1 MAINDDLH
9 RYKDVLKK
17 QISHAFRIYL
27 SIAIILSPLYLM
39 NTANAGSIGGWTYS
53 NPVSKGASAVISAT
67 KNVVIN
73 GKDFIK
79 TGSATITPTPA
90 QVAKTFGKTAGAL
103 ALTVVI
109 EQMLGAVDWVLDPAN
124 NQITYTEPN
133 EFLEPPPGKYTWF
146 NISAS
151 KETRASTAS
160 ASCILWANVIRK
172 FYGNSP
178 AHFLRITNITENKNS
193 ANARCVVFVD
203 SYGEHTTNLGADLV
217 NPNATDHKDV
227 KTLPLSTIATR
238 VIDNAKTGEPKAQA
252 AILQAATDIL
262 ADAETDSTKARPI
275 TNQLEESAE
284 TKPADAVDAL
294 KQNAGTA
301 KTTNPDGTTA
311 ETEFEMPVACTWM
324 PLVCQAASVVI
335 TKPAEWA
342 EDIKA
347 AYNDAVDYFK
357 EEPTNKDPE
366 QLEIEQPEFEAEQ
379 VNLQGSTDCPQ
390 DLVSFSLMGKSYTLE
405 MPYQPVCNALDF
417 FRPAVLAV
425 GAITSAYI
433 IAGIRT
439 KEDET

>member
-53 NPVSKGASAVISAT
+53 NPISKGASAVISAT

-79 TGSATITPTPA
+79 TGTATITPTAA

-103 ALTVVI
+103 ALTVAI
-109 EQMLGAVDWVLDPAN
+109 EQMLGTVDWVMDPDN
-124 NQITYTEPN
+124 NSITYSNNSKDPRDPSNQYYYYIFGFEANTSKQAAEKYAKSSPFMCSSSTVCDVYLDTSRENSETEQFYCVNNDNGRYGCGIKVQRIINPSYDPTSPDN
-133 EFLEPPPGKYTWF
+133 SQPKIIPLT
-146 NISAS
+146 
-151 KETRASTAS
+151 
-160 ASCILWANVIRK
+160 NV
-172 FYGNSP
+172 
-178 AHFLRITNITENKNS
+178 AQ
-193 ANARCVVFVD
+193 
-203 SYGEHTTNLGADLV
+203 
-217 NPNATDHKDV
+217 
-227 KTLPLSTIATR
+227 R

-252 AILQAATDIL
+252 AILEAVTDIL
-262 ADAETDSTKARPI
+262 AEAETDSTKARPI

-294 KQNAGTA
+294 KQNTGTA
-301 KTTNPDGTTA
+301 NTTNPDGSVA
-311 ETEFEMPVACTWM
+311 ESEFEMPAACTWM

-335 TKPAEWA
+335 TKPQEWA

-366 QLEIEQPEFEAEQ
+366 QIEIEQPEFEAEQ

-390 DLVSFSLMGKSYTLE
+390 DSVSFSLMGKSYTLD

>member
-53 NPVSKGASAVISAT
+53 NPISKGSSAVISAT

-79 TGSATITPTPA
+79 TGTATITPTAA

-103 ALTVVI
+103 ALSVAI
-109 EQMLGAVDWVLDPAN
+109 EQILGTVDWVMDPDN
-124 NQITYTEPN
+124 NSITYTTGSKTCNN
-133 EFLEPPPGKYTWF
+133 EGTNCKSSQYLYNIFYPTYFGTLSPAICDAAPEWIPRPIYYEVGNEYDYGKYG
-146 NISAS
+146 
-151 KETRASTAS
+151 R
-160 ASCILWANVIRK
+160 C
-172 FYGNSP
+172 NSP
-178 AHFLRITNITENKNS
+178 GYNYFKISRYENPS
-193 ANARCVVFVD
+193 YDPTAVD
-203 SYGEHTTNLGADLV
+203 ENQPKS
-217 NPNATDHKDV
+217 
-227 KTLPLSTIATR
+227 LPLSNLATR
-238 VIDNAKTGEPKAQA
+238 VIDNAKAGEPKAQA
-252 AILQAATDIL
+252 AIMQAATDIL
-262 ADAETDSTKARPI
+262 AEAETDSTKARPI

-294 KQNAGTA
+294 KQNTGTA
-301 KTTNPDGTTA
+301 NTTNPDGSVA
-311 ETEFEMPVACTWM
+311 ESEFEMPAACTWM

-335 TKPAEWA
+335 TKPQEWA

-366 QLEIEQPEFEAEQ
+366 QIEIEQPEFEAEQ

-390 DLVSFSLMGKSYTLE
+390 DSVSFSLMGKSYTLD

>member
-39 NTANAGSIGGWTYS
+39 NTANAGLIGGWTYS

-79 TGSATITPTPA
+79 TGSATITPTA
-90 QVAKTFGKTAGAL
+90 VQVAKTFGKTAGVL
-103 ALTVVI
+103 ALTVAI
-109 EQMLGAVDWVLDPAN
+109 EQMLGAVDWVIDSAN
-124 NQITYTEPN
+124 NSITYTKSNQCAQNGSDCPSKRYLYKLNSVIYSNQIDPCNLALTETQTKNYKAVDWPSYQQPQS
-133 EFLEPPPGKYTWF
+133 LCRYQTLSGSYTTLGG
-146 NISAS
+146 ISVEVINNPAYDPS
-151 KETRASTAS
+151 STDDNQPKS
-160 ASCILWANVIRK
+160 
-172 FYGNSP
+172 
-178 AHFLRITNITENKNS
+178 
-193 ANARCVVFVD
+193 
-203 SYGEHTTNLGADLV
+203 
-217 NPNATDHKDV
+217 
-227 KTLPLSTIATR
+227 LPLSTIATR

-252 AILQAATDIL
+252 AIMQAATDIL
-262 ADAETDSTKARPI
+262 AEAETDSTKARPI

-294 KQNAGTA
+294 KQNTGTA
-301 KTTNPDGTTA
+301 NTTNPDGSVA
-311 ETEFEMPVACTWM
+311 ESEFEMPAACTWM

-335 TKPAEWA
+335 TKPQEWA

-366 QLEIEQPEFEAEQ
+366 ELEIEQPEFEAEQ

-390 DLVSFSLMGKSYTLE
+390 DSVSFSLMGKSYTLD

>member
-39 NTANAGSIGGWTYS
+39 NTANAGTIGGWTYS
-53 NPVSKGASAVISAT
+53 NPISNGASAVISAT
-67 KNVVIN
+67 KNVLIN

-79 TGSATITPTPA
+79 TGSATITPTA
-90 QVAKTFGKTAGAL
+90 TQVAKTLGKTAGAL
-103 ALTVVI
+103 ALTVAI
-109 EQMLGAVDWVLDPAN
+109 EQMLGAVDWVLDPQN
-124 NQITYTEPN
+124 NSITYTPN
-133 EFLEPPPGKYTWF
+133 KDPNLPFLAYVYSYNLDDANSGRYATAEESCNVKEFLYQYPHFAYWINQTGVRVEGNKCNVAPGLLDFRIYLPEAKPNPAYNPDAPNNEPK
-146 NISAS
+146 S
-151 KETRASTAS
+151 
-160 ASCILWANVIRK
+160 
-172 FYGNSP
+172 
-178 AHFLRITNITENKNS
+178 
-193 ANARCVVFVD
+193 
-203 SYGEHTTNLGADLV
+203 
-217 NPNATDHKDV
+217 
-227 KTLPLSTIATR
+227 LPLSNIATR

-252 AILQAATDIL
+252 AILQTATDIL
-262 ADAETDSTKARPI
+262 AEAETDSTKARPI
-275 TNQLEESAE
+275 TNQLEQSAE

-294 KQNAGTA
+294 KQNTGTA
-301 KTTNPDGTTA
+301 KTTNPDGTVA
-311 ETEFEMPVACTWM
+311 ESEFEMPVACTWM

-335 TKPAEWA
+335 TKPQEWA

-357 EEPTNKDPE
+357 EEPTSKDPE
-366 QLEIEQPEFEAEQ
+366 ELEIEQPEFEAEQ

-390 DLVSFSLMGKSYTLE
+390 DSVSFSLMGKSYTLD